1 MASSSLRPGTPEF
14 EQLRPFDQL
23 VAIMAEL
30 RSENGCP
37 WDLEQ
42 THLTLTR
49 YLEEEAYEAVEA
61 IEALDFERMREEL
74 GDVMLQI
81 VFHAQL
87 ANEEG
92 RFDADGVCRAINEK
106 MIRRHPHVF
115 GDAAALGTSS
125 EVLQRWEQIKLAE
138 KGASKRESLLDG
150 IPKAL
155 PALLQSERV
164 QGRAADVGFDWPDV
178 TAALAK
184 ISEELEEVRGA
195 ASHDQAEEEIGDLL
209 FATVSA
215 ARKLGVNPETALR
228 RTVRKFSDRFRA
240 MEAQGPLAG
249 LAPEELLRRWRGQ
262 DQSG

>member
-1 MASSSLRPGTPEF
+1 MAQRPGTPEF
-14 EQLRPFDQL
+14 EALRPFEQL

-30 RSENGCP
+30 RSEHGCP
-37 WDLEQ
+37 WDREQ
-42 THLTLTR
+42 THLSLTR

-87 ANEEG
+87 AQEQG
-92 RFDADGVCRAINEK
+92 RFDADGVCRAIIEK

-115 GDAAALGTSS
+115 GEAAALGTSG
-125 EVLQRWEQIKLAE
+125 EVLQRWEQIKLEE
-138 KGASKRESLLDG
+138 KGASRRESLLDG

-155 PALLQSERV
+155 PALLQAERV
-164 QGRAADVGFDWPDV
+164 QGRAADVGFDWPDLP
-178 TAALAK
+178 AALAK
-184 ISEELEEVRGA
+184 VSEELEEVRS
-195 ASHDQAEEEIGDLL
+195 ASSHAEAEEEIGDLL

-228 RTVRKFSDRFRA
+228 RTLRKFTDRFRA
-240 MEAQGPLAG
+240 LEAQGPVSG
-249 LAPEELLRRWRGQ
+249 LSPEEMLSRWRALGQ
-262 DQSG
+262 DQSR

>member
-1 MASSSLRPGTPEF
+1 MRPGTPDF
-14 EQLRPFDQL
+14 EKLRPFDQL

-30 RSENGCP
+30 RSEHGCP
-37 WDLEQ
+37 WDREQ

-61 IEALDFERMREEL
+61 IEAEDFDRMREEL

-87 ANEEG
+87 AREEG
-92 RFDADGVCRAINEK
+92 RFNADDVCRAINDK

-115 GDAAALGTSS
+115 GEAGSLETSG
-125 EVLQRWEQIKLAE
+125 EVLQRWEQIKLQE

-155 PALLQSERV
+155 PSLLQAERV
-164 QGRAADVGFDWPDV
+164 QGRAAEVGFDWPDL
-178 TAALAK
+178 AGALGKVA
-184 ISEELEEVRGA
+184 EELEEVRQAGP
-195 ASHDQAEEEIGDLL
+195 DEAEEEIGDLL

-228 RTVRKFSDRFRA
+228 RTLKKFSERFRA
-240 MEAQGPLAG
+240 MEAQGPMEG
-249 LAPEELLRRWRGQ
+249 LGHQELLRRWRKVGQ
-262 DQSG
+262 ERLG

>member
-1 MASSSLRPGTPEF
+1 MNPRPGTREF

-30 RSENGCP
+30 RSEHGCP
-37 WDLEQ
+37 WDKEQ

-49 YLEEEAYEAVEA
+49 YMEEEAYEAVEA

-87 ANEEG
+87 AREQG

-115 GDAAALGTSS
+115 GEAGALETSS

-138 KGASKRESLLDG
+138 KGASKRESLMDG

-155 PALLQSERV
+155 SALLQSERV
-164 QGRAADVGFDWPDV
+164 QGRAAEVGFDWPDLES
-178 TAALAK
+178 ALAK
-184 ISEELEEVRGA
+184 VSEELEEVRT
-195 ASHDQAEEEIGDLL
+195 ASPEQAEEEIGDLL
-209 FATVSA
+209 FATVCA

-228 RTVRKFSDRFRA
+228 RTLRKFTDRFRQ
-240 MEAQGPLAG
+240 MEEQGPLKG
-249 LAPEELLRRWRGQ
+249 LSREEMLRRWRNAERR
-262 DQSG
+262 